1 MLRKNYYETLTLLMS
16 LFLSMQAFSGHHEMN
31 EDPYAEGQQ
40 VVLDAFG
47 WDFTEATIITEKIS
61 DNIHVLFGLGGNI
74 LVSTGSDGVLI
85 VDDQFPELKDKVLK
99 AIKEVGG
106 NGVDYVIN
114 THWHFDHAEGNNVLG
129 PKGTTIVAHSNAR
142 ADMQQGGIVN
152 MVVAKYN
159 QQPYPKEALPVFTY
173 DEGMQIHFNEGEID
187 LRNFSSAHTNGD
199 TVVIFKAQNA
209 VHMGDVFNNAGYPFI
224 DVDSGGSIDGMIN
237 FCEQTLNISTEDTIV
252 IPGHGP
258 VTNTATLGRYITML
272 KTVRDRVAL
281 MIAEG
286 KSMEEVVSAKPTADF
301 DKDFGPESASL
312 GFVNRVYTSL
322 NLESL

>member
-1 MLRKNYYETLTLLMS
+1 MRTILQTVFAVLLIGS
-16 LFLSMQAFSGHHEMN
+16 AGLANAGHHEDALN
-31 EDPYAEGQQ
+31 IEQLSQ
-40 VVLDAFG
+40 AFG
-47 WDFTEATIITEKIS
+47 WDLEGAEIESQKVADGLYI
-61 DNIHVLFGLGGNI
+61 LFGIGGNI
-74 LVSTGSDGVLI
+74 AVSIGEDGVLI
-85 VDDQFPELKDKVLK
+85 VDDQLPQVMDKIEA
-99 AIKEVGG
+99 AISQIGG
-106 NGVDYVIN
+106 GKIDYAIN
-114 THWHFDHAEGNNVLG
+114 THWHFDHAEGNNALG

-142 ADMQQGGIVN
+142 ADMRQGGIVN

-159 QQPYPKEALPVFTY
+159 QQPYPKEALPVLTY

-199 TVVIFKAQNA
+199 TVVIFKVQNA

-258 VTNTATLGRYITML
+258 VTNIATLGRYITML

>member
-1 MLRKNYYETLTLLMS
+1 MRIILQTVFAVLLIGS
-16 LFLSMQAFSGHHEMN
+16 AGLAKADHHEDALN
-31 EDPYAEGQQ
+31 IEQLSQ
-40 VVLDAFG
+40 AFG
-47 WDFTEATIITEKIS
+47 WDLEGADIQSQKVA
-61 DNIHVLFGLGGNI
+61 DGLYVLFGIGGNI
-74 LVSTGSDGVLI
+74 AVSIGEDGVLI
-85 VDDQFPELKDKVLK
+85 VDDQLPQVMDKIEA
-99 AIKEVGG
+99 AISKIGG
-106 NGVDYVIN
+106 GKIDYAIN
-114 THWHFDHAEGNNVLG
+114 THWHFDHAEGNNALG

-142 ADMQQGGIVN
+142 ADMRQGGIVN

-199 TVVIFKAQNA
+199 TIVIFKAQNA

-224 DVDSGGSIDGMIN
+224 DVDSGGRIDGMIN

-258 VTNTATLGRYITML
+258 VTNTATLGRYVTML

-301 DKDFGPESASL
+301 DKDFGLESASL

-322 NLESL
+322 ILESS

>member
-1 MLRKNYYETLTLLMS
+1 MRKILQTLFITMMIGS
-16 LFLSMQAFSGHHEMN
+16 PGFIKADHHEDTLN
-31 EDPYAEGQQ
+31 IEQLAQ
-40 VVLDAFG
+40 AFG
-47 WDFTEATIITEKIS
+47 WDLEGAEIQSQKVADGLF
-61 DNIHVLFGLGGNI
+61 VLFGIGGNI
-74 LVSTGSDGVLI
+74 AVSVGEDGVLI
-85 VDDQFPELKDKVLK
+85 VDDQLPQVMDKIEA
-99 AIKEVGG
+99 AISKIGG
-106 NGVDYVIN
+106 GKIDYAIN
-114 THWHFDHAEGNNVLG
+114 THWHFDHAEGNNALG

-142 ADMQQGGIVN
+142 ADMRQGGIVN
-152 MVVAKYN
+152 MVLAKYN

-173 DEGMQIHFNEGEID
+173 DEGMQIHFNDGEID

-237 FCEQTLNISTEDTIV
+237 FCQQTLNISTEDTIV

-258 VTNTATLGRYITML
+258 VTNIATLTSYIAML

-281 MIAEG
+281 MIADG

-301 DKDFGPESASL
+301 DKDFGAESASL
-312 GFVNRVYTSL
+312 GFVNRVFTSL
-322 NLESL
+322 TLESS

>member
-1 MLRKNYYETLTLLMS
+1 MRAILQTVFAVLLIGS
-16 LFLSMQAFSGHHEMN
+16 AGLAKAGHHE
-31 EDPYAEGQQ
+31 DPLNIEQLSQ
-40 VVLDAFG
+40 AFG
-47 WDFTEATIITEKIS
+47 WDLEGAEIQSQKVADGLYI
-61 DNIHVLFGLGGNI
+61 LFGIGGNI
-74 LVSTGSDGVLI
+74 AVSIGEDGVLI
-85 VDDQFPELKDKVLK
+85 VDDQLPQVMDKIEA
-99 AIKEVGG
+99 AISQIGG
-106 NGVDYVIN
+106 GKIDYAIN

-142 ADMQQGGIVN
+142 ADMQKGGIVN

>member
-1 MLRKNYYETLTLLMS
+1 MRTISQTVFAVLLIGS
-16 LFLSMQAFSGHHEMN
+16 AGLAKAGHHEDALN
-31 EDPYAEGQQ
+31 IEQLSQ
-40 VVLDAFG
+40 AFG
-47 WDFTEATIITEKIS
+47 WDLEGAEIQSQKVADGLYI
-61 DNIHVLFGLGGNI
+61 LFGIGGNI
-74 LVSTGSDGVLI
+74 AVSIGEDGVLI
-85 VDDQFPELKDKVLK
+85 VDDQLPQVMDKIEA
-99 AIKEVGG
+99 AIAQIGG
-106 NGVDYVIN
+106 GKIDYAIN

>member
-1 MLRKNYYETLTLLMS
+1 MRTILQTVFAVLLIGS
-16 LFLSMQAFSGHHEMN
+16 AGLAKAGHHEDALN
-31 EDPYAEGQQ
+31 IEQLAK
-40 VVLDAFG
+40 AFG
-47 WDFTEATIITEKIS
+47 WDLEGADIQSQKVA
-61 DNIHVLFGLGGNI
+61 DGLYVLFGIGGNI
-74 LVSTGSDGVLI
+74 AVSIGEDGVLI
-85 VDDQFPELKDKVLK
+85 VDDQLPQVMDKIEA
-99 AIKEVGG
+99 AISKIGG
-106 NGVDYVIN
+106 GKIDYAIN
-114 THWHFDHAEGNNVLG
+114 THWHFDHAEGNNALG

-142 ADMQQGGIVN
+142 ADMRQGGIVN

-258 VTNTATLGRYITML
+258 VTNTATLGRYVAML

-301 DKDFGPESASL
+301 DKDFGLESASL

-322 NLESL
+322 ILESS

>member
-1 MLRKNYYETLTLLMS
+1 MRTILQAVFAVLLIGS
-16 LFLSMQAFSGHHEMN
+16 AELAKAGHHEDALN
-31 EDPYAEGQQ
+31 IEQLSQ
-40 VVLDAFG
+40 AFG
-47 WDFTEATIITEKIS
+47 WDLEGAEIESQKVADGLYI
-61 DNIHVLFGLGGNI
+61 LFGIGGNI
-74 LVSTGSDGVLI
+74 AVSIGEDGVLI
-85 VDDQFPELKDKVLK
+85 VDDQLPQVMDKIEA
-99 AIKEVGG
+99 AIAQIGG
-106 NGVDYVIN
+106 GKIDYAIN

-322 NLESL
+322 ILESS

>member
-1 MLRKNYYETLTLLMS
+1 MRAILQTVFAVLLIGS
-16 LFLSMQAFSGHHEMN
+16 IGLAKAGHHEDALN
-31 EDPYAEGQQ
+31 IEQLSQ
-40 VVLDAFG
+40 AFG
-47 WDFTEATIITEKIS
+47 WDLEGAEIQSQKVADGLYI
-61 DNIHVLFGLGGNI
+61 LFGIGGNI
-74 LVSTGSDGVLI
+74 AVSIGEDGVLI
-85 VDDQFPELKDKVLK
+85 VDDQLPQVMDKIEA
-99 AIKEVGG
+99 AIAQIGG
-106 NGVDYVIN
+106 GKIDYAIN

-258 VTNTATLGRYITML
+258 VTNTETLGRYITML

>member
-1 MLRKNYYETLTLLMS
+1 MRTILQTVFAVLLIGS
-16 LFLSMQAFSGHHEMN
+16 AGLAKAGHHEDALN
-31 EDPYAEGQQ
+31 IEQLSQ
-40 VVLDAFG
+40 AFG
-47 WDFTEATIITEKIS
+47 WDLEGAEIQSQKVADGLYI
-61 DNIHVLFGLGGNI
+61 LFGIGGNI
-74 LVSTGSDGVLI
+74 AVSIGEDGVLI
-85 VDDQFPELKDKVLK
+85 VDDQLPQVMDKIEA
-99 AIKEVGG
+99 AIAQIGG
-106 NGVDYVIN
+106 GKIDYAIN

-272 KTVRDRVAL
+272 KTVRERVAL

>member
-1 MLRKNYYETLTLLMS
+1 MRRILQTLLITMMIGS
-16 LFLSMQAFSGHHEMN
+16 PSFIKADHHEDTLN
-31 EDPYAEGQQ
+31 IEQLAQ
-40 VVLDAFG
+40 AFG
-47 WDFTEATIITEKIS
+47 WDLEGAEIQSQKVA
-61 DNIHVLFGLGGNI
+61 DGLYVLFGIGGNI
-74 LVSTGSDGVLI
+74 AVSIGEDGVLI
-85 VDDQFPELKDKVLK
+85 VDDQLPQVMDKIEA
-99 AIKEVGG
+99 AISKIGG
-106 NGVDYVIN
+106 GKIDYAIN
-114 THWHFDHAEGNNVLG
+114 THWHFDHAEGNNALG

-152 MVVAKYN
+152 MVLAKYN

-173 DEGMQIHFNEGEID
+173 DEGMQIHFNDGEID

-237 FCEQTLNISTEDTIV
+237 FCEKTLNISTETTIV

-258 VTNTATLGRYITML
+258 VTNIETLANYIVML
-272 KTVRDRVAL
+272 KTVRQRVAL

-286 KSMEEVVSAKPTADF
+286 KSMEEVVNAKPTADF
-301 DKDFGPESASL
+301 DKDYGPESASL

-322 NLESL
+322 TLKSS

>member
-1 MLRKNYYETLTLLMS
+1 MRTILQTVFAVLLIGS
-16 LFLSMQAFSGHHEMN
+16 AGLAKADHHEDALN
-31 EDPYAEGQQ
+31 IEQLSQ
-40 VVLDAFG
+40 AFG
-47 WDFTEATIITEKIS
+47 WDLEGAEIQSQKVADGLYI
-61 DNIHVLFGLGGNI
+61 LFGIGGNI
-74 LVSTGSDGVLI
+74 AVSIGEDGVLI
-85 VDDQFPELKDKVLK
+85 VDDQLPQVMDKIEA
-99 AIKEVGG
+99 AIAQIGG
-106 NGVDYVIN
+106 GKIDYAIN

>member
-1 MLRKNYYETLTLLMS
+1 MRAILQTVFAVLLIGS
-16 LFLSMQAFSGHHEMN
+16 IGLAKAGHHEDALN
-31 EDPYAEGQQ
+31 IEQLSQ
-40 VVLDAFG
+40 AFG
-47 WDFTEATIITEKIS
+47 WDLEGAEIQSQKVADGLYI
-61 DNIHVLFGLGGNI
+61 LFGIGGNI
-74 LVSTGSDGVLI
+74 AVSIGEDGVLI
-85 VDDQFPELKDKVLK
+85 VDDQLPQVMDKIEA
-99 AIKEVGG
+99 AIAQIGG
-106 NGVDYVIN
+106 GKIDYAIN

-209 VHMGDVFNNAGYPFI
+209 VHMGDVFNNTGYPFI

>member
-1 MLRKNYYETLTLLMS
+1 MRTILQTLFVGLLMGS
-16 LFLSMQAFSGHHEMN
+16 PGFIKADHHEDTLN
-31 EDPYAEGQQ
+31 IEQLAQ
-40 VVLDAFG
+40 AFG
-47 WDFTEATIITEKIS
+47 WDLEGAEIQSQKVA
-61 DNIHVLFGLGGNI
+61 DGLYVLFGIGGNI
-74 LVSTGSDGVLI
+74 AVSIGEDGVLI
-85 VDDQFPELKDKVLK
+85 VDDQLPQVMDKIEA
-99 AIKEVGG
+99 AISKIGG
-106 NGVDYVIN
+106 GKIDYAIN
-114 THWHFDHAEGNNVLG
+114 THWHFDHAEGNNALG

-152 MVVAKYN
+152 MVLAKYN

-173 DEGMQIHFNEGEID
+173 DEGMQIHFNDGEID

-237 FCEQTLNISTEDTIV
+237 FCQQTLNISTEDTIV

-258 VTNTATLGRYITML
+258 VTNIATLTSYIAML

-281 MIAEG
+281 MIADG

-301 DKDFGPESASL
+301 DKDYGPESASL

-322 NLESL
+322 TLKSS

>member
-1 MLRKNYYETLTLLMS
+1 MRAILQTVFAVLLIGS
-16 LFLSMQAFSGHHEMN
+16 IGLAKAGHHEDALN
-31 EDPYAEGQQ
+31 IEQLSQ
-40 VVLDAFG
+40 AFG
-47 WDFTEATIITEKIS
+47 WDLEGAEIQSQKVADGLYI
-61 DNIHVLFGLGGNI
+61 LFGIGGNI
-74 LVSTGSDGVLI
+74 AVSIGEDGVLI
-85 VDDQFPELKDKVLK
+85 VDDQLPQVMDKIEA
-99 AIKEVGG
+99 AISQIGG
-106 NGVDYVIN
+106 GKIDYAIN
-114 THWHFDHAEGNNVLG
+114 THWHFDHAEGNNALG